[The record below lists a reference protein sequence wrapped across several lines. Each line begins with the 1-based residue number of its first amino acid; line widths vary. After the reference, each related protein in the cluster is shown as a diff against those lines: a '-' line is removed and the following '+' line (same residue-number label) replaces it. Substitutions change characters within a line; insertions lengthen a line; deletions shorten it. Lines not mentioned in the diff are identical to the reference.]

1 MISPKEAVAAMNNS
15 FWYNCSAPN
24 NDVVVS
30 SRIRL
35 ARNLKDVPFPAKLKN
50 QSEANTVLNA
60 VSNAVRSA
68 KELEK
73 FKLKF
78 LDLSKINKTDKLCL
92 LERHLVSPDL
102 VAKSFGT
109 ALFFSEDES
118 LSMMLNEEDHLRIQV
133 LSGGLNL
140 EEAYKIADNV
150 DSVLDSKL
158 KFAFNESFG
167 YLTQCPTNL
176 GTGLRASLM
185 LHLPALK
192 RNGIINRITKNIL
205 KLGLT
210 IRGMYG
216 EGSEPIGAMYQLSN
230 QVTLGISEKAAIKN
244 LTDISLQLI
253 SQEKSSREELKSS
266 VSIQDEIHRSF
277 GILKNCRLL
286 DISEF
291 MNLFSNLRLGVAI
304 GEIQGPTF
312 EEQNELMF
320 CVQRASVCKRS
331 GKESLPIAEQNKLR
345 ASMVR
350 EALARF

>member
-1 MISPKEAVAAMNNS
+1 MSKL
-15 FWYNCSAPN
+15 FWYNKSATHD
-24 NDVVVS
+24 DVVVS

-35 ARNLKDVPFPAKLKN
+35 ARNLNDVPFPAKLKN
-50 QSEANTVLNA
+50 QAEASAVLNKVSSA
-60 VSNAVRSA
+60 VGSA

-78 LDLSKINKTDKLCL
+78 LDLSKANKTDKLCL

-118 LSMMLNEEDHLRIQV
+118 FSMMVNEEDHLRIQV
-133 LSGGLNL
+133 LSSGLNL
-140 EEAYKIADNV
+140 EEAYKIADDV

-158 KFAFNESFG
+158 RFAFNETLG

-192 RNGIINRITKNIL
+192 RNGVINRITKNIL

-216 EGSEPIGAMYQLSN
+216 EGSEPIGDMYQLSN
-230 QVTLGISEKAAIKN
+230 QVTLGLSEKAAIKN

-253 SQEKSSREELKSS
+253 SQEKAAREELKSS
-266 VSIQDEIHRSF
+266 LSIQDEVHRSF

-291 MNLFSNLRLGVAI
+291 MNLFSNLRLGVAV
-304 GEIQGPTF
+304 GEINGPSF
-312 EEQNELMF
+312 EEQNGLMF
-320 CVQRASVCKRS
+320 CVQRASICKSS
-331 GKESLPIAEQNKLR
+331 GKESLPIMEQNKLR
-345 ASMVR
+345 AKIVR
-350 EALARF
+350 EALAKF

>member
-1 MISPKEAVAAMNNS
+1 MSKS
-15 FWYNCSAPN
+15 FWYKTFAPN
-24 NDVVVS
+24 EDVVVS
-30 SRIRL
+30 SRVRL
-35 ARNLKDVPFPAKLKN
+35 ARNLNDVPFPAKLKN
-50 QSEANTVLNA
+50 QDEAVTVLERIGSA
-60 VSNAVRSA
+60 VKSA

-78 LDLSKINKTDKLCL
+78 LDLSEVSKTDKLCL

-102 VAKSFGT
+102 VAKPFGT

-118 LSMMLNEEDHLRIQV
+118 LSIMVNEEDHLRIQV

-140 EEAYKIADNV
+140 EEAYKVADHV

-158 KFAFNESFG
+158 KFAFNEALG

-192 RNGIINRITKNIL
+192 RNGVISRVTKSIS

-216 EGSEPIGAMYQLSN
+216 EGSEPIGDMYQLSN

-244 LTDISLQLI
+244 LEDISLQLI
-253 SQEKSSREELKSS
+253 AQEKAAREDLKSS
-266 VSIQDEIHRSF
+266 LSVQDEIHRSF
-277 GILKNCRLL
+277 GILKSCRLL

-291 MNLFSNLRLGVAI
+291 MNLFSNLRLGVAV
-304 GEIQGPTF
+304 GEIKGPSF
-312 EEQNELMF
+312 KEQNELMF
-320 CVQRASVCKRS
+320 CVQRASICKSS
-331 GKESLPIAEQNKLR
+331 GKESLPIVEQNKLR
-345 ASMVR
+345 ANIVR